1 MYFSRLSTS
10 LSTYAWE
17 GIMNFIKTFSASA
30 GDDDVVFLL
39 YSCNVPPQKIQGWQ
53 RKRLWSWVPRPR
65 WWTGYCCKEDVG
77 VRGHMA
83 ISIAGTMAVS
93 EDVSWPAQ
101 MLPAVEPRLC
111 LQPPQSPYSLSATTG
126 ILEFFHHQLKDIVE
140 YAELKTVCFQNLRE
154 VGNAVLFCLLIE
166 QSLVSAQPSQPPGHV
181 ELFPIGDRKKNF
193 LEAWFIGVI

>member
-1 MYFSRLSTS
+1 MMMWSFS
-10 LSTYAWE
+10 
-17 GIMNFIKTFSASA
+17 FILVMCLLRRYRVDRERGFGAESQGP
-30 GDDDVVFLL
+30 GDGQATVARRMLG
-39 YSCNVPPQKIQGWQ
+39 S
-53 RKRLWSWVPRPR
+53 
-65 WWTGYCCKEDVG
+65 
-77 VRGHMA
+77 GHMA
-83 ISIAGTMAVS
+83 ISIPGTMAVS
-93 EDVSWPAQ
+93 EDVSWPAE